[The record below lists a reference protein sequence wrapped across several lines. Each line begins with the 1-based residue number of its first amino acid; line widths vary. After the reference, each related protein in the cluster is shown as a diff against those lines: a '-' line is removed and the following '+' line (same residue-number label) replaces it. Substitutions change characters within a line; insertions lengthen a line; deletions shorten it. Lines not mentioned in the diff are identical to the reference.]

1 VSSARPPGKHTSS
14 FGEDVAPR
22 HEGARPAAADVPQFD
37 PGAVF
42 EVFGMRPV
50 DTAGFDA
57 LVAEAPG
64 DELRCVFMWGND
76 CYNCN
81 VFKNTALMLRDR
93 IQALGLDWYQANV
106 YQDEALGRRF
116 GLHGVPAFVFYRGG
130 KRLGRISGWP
140 GLPQFSAAVQRL
152 RAAAAPGEALSAAS
166 PTAQAE
172 HPPPG

>member
-1 VSSARPPGKHTSS
+1 VSARPSPS
-14 FGEDVAPR
+14 EA
-22 HEGARPAAADVPQFD
+22 EGFD
-37 PGAVF
+37 PGAGF
-42 EVFGMRPV
+42 DVFGMRPV
-50 DTAGFDA
+50 DSASFDA
-57 LVAEAPG
+57 LVADAPG

-81 VFKNTALMLRDR
+81 VFKNTALMLQDR
-93 IQALGLDWYQANV
+93 IQALGLAWYQANV

-152 RAAAAPGEALSAAS
+152 RDPAAAPPVAS
-166 PTAQAE
+166 TAAQAE
-172 HPPPG
+172 RAPPG

>member
-1 VSSARPPGKHTSS
+1 MVEA
-14 FGEDVAPR
+14 
-22 HEGARPAAADVPQFD
+22 PQFD

-42 EVFGMRPV
+42 DVFGMRPV
-50 DTAGFDA
+50 DSASFDA
-57 LVAEAPG
+57 LVANAPG
-64 DELRCVFMWGND
+64 DELRCVFMWGDD

-81 VFKNTALMLRDR
+81 VFKNTALMLQDR
-93 IQALGLDWYQANV
+93 IQALDLAWYQANV
-106 YQDEALGRRF
+106 YQDEPLGRRF

-152 RAAAAPGEALSAAS
+152 RVAAVPPAAAASAAQ